1 MSKSHLKFKIK
12 KFKDLTVTE
21 LYDALRLRSVI
32 FVLEQK
38 CIYIDPDGNDEKSL
52 HVLGYKKNK
61 KGVRQ
66 LVAYARIVPPG
77 TIFKTVSIGRVVVD
91 ERFRGKEIGNLL
103 MKESISQTNKKYK
116 PEVITISAQTH
127 LVKFYNRLGFKAV
140 GKTYL
145 DCDIPHITM
154 LLKNEE

>member
-1 MSKSHLKFKIK
+1 MKFKVK
-12 KFKDLTVTE
+12 KFKDLSVTE
-21 LYDALRLRSVI
+21 LYDLLKLRSEI

-38 CIYIDPDGNDEKSL
+38 CIYVDADGNDEKSL
-52 HVLGYKKNK
+52 HVLGCVKKK
-61 KGVRQ
+61 

-91 ERFRGKEIGNLL
+91 EKFRGKENGYLL
-103 MKESISQTNKKYK
+103 MEKSIKETIKKYK
-116 PEVITISAQTH
+116 PKVISISAQTH
-127 LVKFYNRLGFKAV
+127 LEKFYNRLEFKAI

-154 LLKNEE
+154 LLKNKK